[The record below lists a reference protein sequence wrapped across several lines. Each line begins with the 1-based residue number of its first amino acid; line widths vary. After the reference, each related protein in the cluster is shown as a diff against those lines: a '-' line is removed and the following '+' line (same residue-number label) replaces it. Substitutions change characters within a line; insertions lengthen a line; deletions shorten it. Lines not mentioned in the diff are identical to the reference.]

1 MTVFVR
7 AETPDDIEAI
17 YRLNTAAFDGRTE
30 EADLVDALRS
40 SGDLLLSLVAVRDA
54 EPVGH
59 IAFSRLIVDAADGPV
74 GGVALAPVSVH
85 PGCQS
90 EGVGSVLIR
99 AGLEKLAARS
109 EQVVLVVGNPT
120 YYSRFGFST
129 AAGKRYPSSHSG
141 PHFMALVIGDP
152 AGAPIGP
159 VRYPEAFELVN

>member
-1 MTVFVR
+1 MTVSVR
-7 AETPDDIEAI
+7 AETPKDIDAI

-30 EADLVDALRS
+30 EADLVDELRS
-40 SGDLLLSLVAVRDA
+40 SGDLLVSLIAVRDS

-59 IAFSRLIVDAADGPV
+59 IAFSRLVVDTADGPV

-99 AGLEKLAARS
+99 AGLEKLAARN
-109 EQVVLVVGNPT
+109 EQVVLVVGNPS

-152 AGAPIGP
+152 SGAPIGP

>member
-1 MTVFVR
+1 MTVSVR
-7 AETPDDIEAI
+7 AETPEDIDAI
-17 YRLNTAAFDGRTE
+17 YRLNTTAFDGRTE

-40 SGDLLLSLVAVRDA
+40 AGDLLLSLVAYRSDDL
-54 EPVGH
+54 VGYV
-59 IAFSRLIVDAADGPV
+59 AFSRLIVDTADGPV

-85 PGCQS
+85 PECQS

-99 AGLEKLAARS
+99 AGLDELAVRG

-129 AAGKRYPSSHSG
+129 AVGKRYPSSHSG

-159 VRYPEAFELVN
+159 VRYPDAFELVN